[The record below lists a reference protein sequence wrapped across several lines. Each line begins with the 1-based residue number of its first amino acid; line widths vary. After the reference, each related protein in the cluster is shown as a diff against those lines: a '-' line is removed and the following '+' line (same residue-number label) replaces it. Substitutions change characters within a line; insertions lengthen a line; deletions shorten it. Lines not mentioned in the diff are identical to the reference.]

1 MRKTKQ
7 KALEATGWRVGSIDE
22 FLELT
27 PEEVTLV
34 ELRLRLSDAFEARRE
49 RLTPP

>member
-7 KALEATGWRVGSIDE
+7 KALEAKGWRVGSADE

-27 PEEVTLV
+27 TEEAAEIFKKL
-34 ELRLRLSDAFEARRE
+34 DNDYK
-49 RLTPP
+49 